1 MFLFAWSSGLCNI
14 KEFQLLKLLLSN
26 YFLSQA
32 ENSTGLL
39 DIRIKASK
47 GNRNKG
53 RVLACDKLC
62 KTFSLRFNLKL
73 LFQYESTITK
83 TPFSISKVPRVASA
97 VIRSNGIVTKRIHT
111 TWMDA
116 DFTLVYISE
125 KDKMFPNCIVHRW
138 RSSSNCK
145 HSYVQILNWFQVL
158 GYHYSR

>member
-14 KEFQLLKLLLSN
+14 KEFQLFKLLLS
-26 YFLSQA
+26 YCFLSQA
-32 ENSTGLL
+32 ENSRGLL

-83 TPFSISKVPRVASA
+83 TPFSISKVPRIASA
-97 VIRSNGIVTKRIHT
+97 VIRSNGIVTKRFHI
-111 TWMDA
+111 TWMA
-116 DFTLVYISE
+116 WMLISHSSISQ
-125 KDKMFPNCIVHRW
+125 KKTKCFRIALCIASDRGLIASTVTF
-138 RSSSNCK
+138 K
-145 HSYVQILNWFQVL
+145 F
-158 GYHYSR
+158 